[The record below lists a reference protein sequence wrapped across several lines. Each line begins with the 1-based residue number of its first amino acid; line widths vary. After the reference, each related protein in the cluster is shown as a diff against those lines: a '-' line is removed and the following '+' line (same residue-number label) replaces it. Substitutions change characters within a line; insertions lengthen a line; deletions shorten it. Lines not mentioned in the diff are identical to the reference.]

1 MTYQSNMNR
10 RRSYQSTPFNGAG
23 GYQAAQPGASH
34 PHGYVQPATAPVPA
48 SASFPPSAPE
58 APIQEPKRSDS
69 SPRADSHCEISQKI
83 HNVFGRNKVIDFV
96 SILSKAHLQD
106 FANIHGRIGSGYA
119 PNSTIGFV
127 ICDTTKG
134 KGDNSVTV
142 KFSVDVRDMEILLEA
157 AKMAYFGKLEK
168 PSLAKDSVM
177 AAMSQLDGWTSFPPN
192 PDGSR
197 TIPCNHLNALYDTL
211 ANGLLNIPQPG
222 EPLFSY
228 TKEKNNPSKVNP
240 ETGLGPVAKL
250 IINYCAIDKQGR
262 ESNYPWFISIE
273 NFLAKVERQSNGTT
287 THKSSTKTNSRSAF
301 INLSKGDFYTAMIAV
316 DRFVRLW
323 EARQMG
329 PVMDE
334 AYQILEN
341 NIREIC
347 GQN

>member
-34 PHGYVQPATAPVPA
+34 PQGYAQGAVAPPNYPPA
-48 SASFPPSAPE
+48 APE
-58 APIQEPKRSDS
+58 VPVQEPICRE
-69 SPRADSHCEISQKI
+69 PAPNADSHCEISQKI

-119 PNSTIGFV
+119 PNSTIGFT

-134 KGDNSVTV
+134 KGDKSVTV

-157 AKMAYFGKLEK
+157 AKMAYFGKLEN
-168 PSLAKDSVM
+168 PSFTKDSIM
-177 AAMSQLDGWTSFPPN
+177 AAMRQLDGWTSIPPN

-211 ANGLLNIPQPG
+211 ANGLSNMHQPG
-222 EPLFSY
+222 DPLFSY

-240 ETGLGPVAKL
+240 ETGLGPVAKVT
-250 IINYCAIDKQGR
+250 INYCSIDKQGR
-262 ESNYPWFISIE
+262 ESNYPWFIAIE
-273 NFLAKVERQSNGTT
+273 NFMAKIERQPNGTT
-287 THKSSTKTNSRSAF
+287 AHKSSTKTNCRSAF

-334 AYQILEN
+334 AYQILETN
-341 NIREIC
+341 FREIC